1 MIVSCFSP
9 NYIITKSHSE
19 VCKEMCSGKQKHEI
33 ISIFGPHDRKTEDG
47 LGGEVLVYTQESI
60 ISADYSNTRYTVFAN
75 VLSSYTTTRSVFKKD
90 DKEMAFYL
98 DTLNYCYKLRTEG
111 YDFSEKK
118 YLEPTRPVYYD
129 NNGDNNNDTI
139 PTPPEELKP
148 GLYYNGSKAKIIEV
162 LTEEKVYIKYLN
174 ETGRAYDKKVVL
186 KSELIEIK

>member
-19 VCKEMCSGKQKHEI
+19 VCKEMCNGKQKHEI

-90 DKEMAFYL
+90 DKEMAFYI
-98 DTLNYCYKLRTEG
+98 DTLNYCYNLRTEG

-118 YLEPTRPVYYD
+118 YLEPTKPVYYD
-129 NNGDNNNDTI
+129 NNGGNNNDTI
-139 PTPPEELKP
+139 LAPLEELKP

-186 KSELIEIK
+186 KSELVEIK